1 MIKVNLGEISFEGR
15 LPDIATEICL
25 ANTQFKKLCIKKMGQ
40 EEGLRFFESVLN
52 VANMNE
58 EEIKREK
65 EEAKKRILKNLFRI
79 GD

>member
-1 MIKVNLGEISFEGR
+1 
-15 LPDIATEICL
+15 
-25 ANTQFKKLCIKKMGQ
+25 MGQ